1 MRCEK
6 EDIPT
11 SPRPSPP
18 PGAERENGQRRLRL
32 PSALPGRQARTARL
46 RRARM
51 RVSQASGASA
61 RRLRDMNKLGGG
73 QGEVGA
79 GGTHAS
85 GCTVVCEAHC
95 YRAHDPQMLR
105 A

>member
-6 EDIPT
+6 EDTPT

-32 PSALPGRQARTARL
+32 PSALPGRQARTAR
-46 RRARM
+46 M

-79 GGTHAS
+79 GVQTG
-85 GCTVVCEAHC
+85 
-95 YRAHDPQMLR
+95 
-105 A
+105 